1 MKEITPDNQF
11 HKTLF
16 KLSEQLQKVEAA
28 SIDDKTLEVLESVK
42 EKTQRLVEKAK
53 RSENETTFTDAIE
66 HFEETHPD
74 LTATLR
80 DVINMLNN
88 IGI

>member
-16 KLSEQLQKVEAA
+16 KLSEQLQEVETV
-28 SIDDKTLEVLESVK
+28 SIDDKTLKLLKSVK
-42 EKTQRLVEKAK
+42 EKTQQLVEETNH
-53 RSENETTFTDAIE
+53 SETESAFSEAID
-66 HFEETHPD
+66 HFEESHPE

-80 DVINMLNN
+80 DVINMLSN

>member
-1 MKEITPDNQF
+1 MKNITPKNQF
-11 HKTLF
+11 KKTLL
-16 KLSEQLQKVEAA
+16 KLSEQLKEVEAI
-28 SIDDKTLEVLESVK
+28 SIDDKTLKILESVK
-42 EKTQRLVEKAK
+42 EKTQHLVDDIKHSDTEA
-53 RSENETTFTDAIE
+53 TFADAVE

-80 DVINMLNN
+80 NIINMLNN

>member
-1 MKEITPDNQF
+1 MKEITPENQF
-11 HKTLF
+11 KKTLF
-16 KLSEQLQKVEAA
+16 KLSEQLQEVESV
-28 SIDDKTLEVLESVK
+28 SIDDKTLTVLESVK
-42 EKTQRLVEKAK
+42 EKTQHLIDDVKHP
-53 RSENETTFTDAIE
+53 ETEATFAGAVE

-80 DVINMLNN
+80 DIINMLNN

>member
-1 MKEITPDNQF
+1 MKEITPENQF
-11 HKTLF
+11 HDTLF
-16 KLSEQLQKVEAA
+16 KLSEQLQKVESV
-28 SIDDKTLEVLESVK
+28 SIDDKTLKLLESVK
-42 EKTQRLVEKAK
+42 EKTQHLVE
-53 RSENETTFTDAIE
+53 ETKHSDTDSTFAEAVE

>member
-1 MKEITPDNQF
+1 MKEITPENQF
-11 HKTLF
+11 HDTLF
-16 KLSEQLQKVEAA
+16 KLSEQLQKVESV
-28 SIDDKTLEVLESVK
+28 SIDDKTLKLLESVK
-42 EKTQRLVEKAK
+42 DKTKQLVDETKH
-53 RSENETTFTDAIE
+53 SETETVFTEAIE